1 MIQMQPADR
10 PQEPYPLLFEPI
22 LVEKPW
28 GGRRLESLGK
38 QLAPDRLVGESW
50 ELADLDA
57 TTAGFSGS
65 STIRNGPYATRPI
78 GRVVEAWGDRLLG
91 GVALTEWGGF
101 PALIKYL
108 DATQHLSVQVHPDA
122 DYALVN
128 DGVHLKSECW
138 YIIEAEPEASLYLGL
153 REGVSAQD
161 LVSAARG
168 NSVGGSSVGGSSV
181 GAGSVVDLLNAHEAV
196 PGTWFNVPSGTVHA
210 LGAGVLVA
218 EVQTASDTTFRLY
231 DWTEEY
237 GRSERTLHLDEAAQ
251 CISTEPAPMP
261 ITLDPGAKDGL
272 VVETPFFSVAEFRME
287 ARETLEPSAGDVG
300 CRILMAT
307 SGSVEVRTK
316 ADPVTMELGDTC
328 LIPADCLEDL
338 EVEAN
343 DDTVLISVRFNQA
356 LS

>member
-1 MIQMQPADR
+1 MIQMEPADR
-10 PQEPYPLLFEPI
+10 SQELHPLVFEPI

-38 QLAPDRLVGESW
+38 ELAPDRLIGESW

-65 STIRNGPYATRPI
+65 STIRNGPYAGRPI
-78 GRVVEAWGDRLLG
+78 RSVIDAWGDRLLG

-138 YIIEAEPEASLYLGL
+138 YIIEAEPDASLYLGL
-153 REGVSAQD
+153 RDGVSAQD
-161 LVSAARG
+161 LVGAARE
-168 NSVGGSSVGGSSV
+168 
-181 GAGSVVDLLNAHEAV
+181 GSVVDLLNAHEAV

-237 GRSERTLHLDEAAQ
+237 GRSERTLHLDEASR

-287 ARETLEPSAGDVG
+287 ARETLEPSTGDVG

-316 ADPVTMELGDTC
+316 ADPVTMALGDTC
-328 LIPADCLEDL
+328 LVPADCLEDL

-343 DDTVLISVRFNQA
+343 DDTVLISVRFNQG
-356 LS
+356 LSENL